1 MKKIVITGGAGF
13 IGSHI
18 VEHFAENYP
27 NAEILVLDRMT
38 YAADVRNLM
47 HLISDNRVR
56 LMVGDIC
63 HLDTCVKAVEGAD
76 LVIHAAAESHVDN
89 SFGNSLE
96 FTRTNVTGTHCLM
109 EACRREEVAKIIH
122 VSTDEVYGEVLEGAA
137 DETAL
142 LKPTNPYSA
151 SKAAAEMI
159 ISGYLRSYKMPIVMV
174 RANNIF
180 GIRQFPEKIIP
191 KFSLNLILGKAL
203 TIHGNGKNCRHY
215 LSARDFAAA
224 LDLLAQK
231 GVIGECYNVGTT
243 EEYTNMQMAHM
254 LCDIFGVDPENT
266 ITFIQ
271 DRPFNDARYAVKWDK
286 IAALGWTSKHSLI
299 EELAEVAQW
308 YYDNADRYLNDKTGK
323 VVRKPLAKSGSDLKK
338 IVAQAA

>member
-18 VEHFAENYP
+18 VEHFVEAYP
-27 NAEILVLDRMT
+27 QAKVVVLDKMT

-47 HLISDNRVR
+47 HLISTGKINLV
-56 LMVGDIC
+56 VGDIC
-63 HLDTCVKAVEGAD
+63 HLDTCVSTVKGAD

-109 EACRREEVAKIIH
+109 EACRSEGVKRIIH
-122 VSTDEVYGEVLEGAA
+122 VSTDEVYGEVLEGSAKEDA
-137 DETAL
+137 V

-159 ISGYLRSYKMPIVMV
+159 ISGYLQSYKMPIVMV

-180 GIRQFPEKIIP
+180 GKRQYPEKIIP
-191 KFSLNLILGKAL
+191 KFSLNLILGKPL

-215 LSARDFAAA
+215 LSARDFAGA
-224 LDLLAQK
+224 LELLAEK
-231 GVIGECYNVGTT
+231 GVIGETYNVGTT
-243 EEYTNMQMAHM
+243 EEYTNMQMAYM
-254 LCDIFGVDPENT
+254 MCDIFGVNPDDT
-266 ITFIQ
+266 ITFIK
-271 DRPFNDARYAVKWDK
+271 DRPFNDQRYAVDWAK
-286 IAALGWTSKHSLI
+286 ITDLGWTSQNNLI
-299 EELAEVAQW
+299 DQISEVAQW
-308 YYDNADRYLNDKTGK
+308 YYDNVERYAPDAKKADLNAPKNLGPSELQNT
-323 VVRKPLAKSGSDLKK
+323 LKK
-338 IVAQAA
+338 AA